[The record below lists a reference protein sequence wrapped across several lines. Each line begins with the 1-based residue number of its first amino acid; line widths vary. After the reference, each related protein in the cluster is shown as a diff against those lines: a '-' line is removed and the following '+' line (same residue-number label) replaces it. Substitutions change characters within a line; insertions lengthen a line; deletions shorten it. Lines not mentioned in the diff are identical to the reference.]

1 MPVEITA
8 VEERYQGWS
17 RIMVVTIR
25 MPDGRQIKREIEE
38 HGVAA
43 CVLPYDAARQTA
55 LLVRQP
61 RAPVLYAAKQS
72 ETIEAIA
79 GMIEEGDPA
88 LCARRE
94 AEEEAGVTLG
104 TLDYV
109 ASVWTMPGVSTER
122 MTLYLASYD
131 GNRAFRST
139 GDLQDDDEDTVPIE
153 IELAE
158 LAAMADAG
166 EIDDMKTLLLVQT
179 LRLRKPELFPPA

>member
-94 AEEEAGVTLG
+94 AEEEA
-104 TLDYV
+104 LDRTHDPLSRV
-109 ASVWTMPGVSTER
+109 LRWEPRVQIHWG
-122 MTLYLASYD
+122 
-131 GNRAFRST
+131 F
-139 GDLQDDDEDTVPIE
+139 
-153 IELAE
+153 
-158 LAAMADAG
+158 AG
-166 EIDDMKTLLLVQT
+166 
-179 LRLRKPELFPPA
+179 